1 MKTKAYMKRFLLAA
15 AAALITLGAFA
26 QGVPDP
32 AAHTLKPN
40 CKLAKHS
47 PYKASKNYG
56 KRIAVFGGS
65 LSVHKESDAAKQ
77 IWADLM
83 NAEVVTYGVGGAGF
97 AREQG

>member
-1 MKTKAYMKRFLLAA
+1 MKKLLLAA
-15 AAALITLGAFA
+15 AAILISLSACA
-26 QGVPDP
+26 QVSDP
-32 AAHTLKPN
+32 AAHTLRPDHKI
-40 CKLAKHS
+40 AKHS

-77 IWADLM
+77 IWADLL

-97 AREQG
+97 SREPGFCSDL